1 MASSSKSSSSEHS
14 YKQQPQYHHASGT
27 FKSSHSTS
35 PLPHLDSFGFVP
47 DDFLSHHADD
57 SDDDDDDDA
66 DVDQRS
72 YGAHHQQGSDLDQD
86 CRAGQHDPYVYSSQ
100 STLSSTLF
108 HTDANE
114 VRRQVHP
121 SDTNEA
127 EGDRSSAEHEGCHG
141 SGAPGAQVAEFGKL
155 FHVAPSPWS
164 EDTCKT
170 ENSAIAYSDYDEEDS
185 LSQPLDS
192 PSVTAIDQSPTT
204 QGGTNNNGKESGSDT
219 SNMMT
224 TNPSKQQRGRGST
237 ARRTIDRDNNSFRNT
252 PPLCLQLDLQS
263 LSALSLSSP
272 LSTRFKSPEIAGQAR
287 LSDPSDNSQTRKENA
302 NEDSSVM
309 NTTFLTGPTQTVDG
323 SPIGLPRSS
332 LGNSAGEQTTGDQR
346 QLTARAMVADGLRG
360 CKMGRE
366 GGGMRYGITFH
377 KHQMEHIP
385 SAIVGISTP
394 LASTQQSA
402 ATASH
407 LQLLLEQHHA
417 LQRKEQE
424 AKERE
429 KQLLQQSESQRHATS
444 ANLKADAANVA
455 AYMAAYMKIAA
466 AAVAVADRGCDET
479 TIDPAKTSFSND
491 ATTIAPSS
499 TLLYPAPS
507 SPTVS
512 SSSFFKSKPANMT
525 RVKSTKS
532 HCKKPSM
539 TSSDTAGAVGVD
551 LTSEIMSTASGKPSQ
566 HRQECH
572 NCGVTKTPLWRRTA
586 DRQHSLCNA
595 CGLYYKQYKT
605 NRPLSG
611 RPSKDAAITT
621 SGADAA
627 IHTPN
632 ALTLEQQAKRRKIS
646 DADTTVSIKNEQLD
660 GSKKQPLKPLLP
672 HPAARQE
679 HALLPPSSISSSSS
693 TPLTSFHSLHQVS
706 SDIEADDDD
715 EEREDMDDDLLDNS
729 QYDVEMSEAAIDR
742 ASSDQE
748 HSIGDAGDDDSSSS
762 SSDDSDAE
770 GQGIRGPRGMM
781 AKQGTSKSEL
791 DSGLLS
797 SSSSS
802 SSSQQQQ
809 QPRSYGGS
817 RNGICAN
824 CGQTQTPLWRK
835 DAKGQSICNACGLY
849 ARLHQRDRPIT
860 MRKTKIARRKRDW
873 SAVSKEKQLQVKE
886 DIQERFAAESAEGHG
901 NNANANAKKRKEV
914 TLNEGCHV
922 EHLPTPASNASLSP
936 IMGSS
941 ALSSMALGNGSL
953 SPSLTPSP
961 PTPALTA
968 PHFMNTASTFPG
980 LNSLLLQQYQ
990 HQQLQN
996 QAAFNAAAVAAA
1008 AAAVS
1013 AGTATVPTTAAEGL
1027 PLLSHNWLSPL
1038 YQYPAS
1044 FLNSST
1050 LPRDPMSLA
1059 GLHLQQQ
1066 QQQQDQQQSPF
1077 QTRASS
1083 PMSPV
1088 SLSRQPSQS
1097 PRKLDPIITNA
1108 QTLQDLQKQQQQA
1121 RQQQQQQQQ
1130 EAGLCKKGQGPLI
1143 LDSTRFTRLMNQ
1155 MSKAQLSMFL
1165 TILEERCGALRHRL
1179 SGEDD
1184 QVERLDTNEMMM
1196 MINTPQFSSIEGGL
1210 STTGS
1215 GSTTTTIPASS
1226 SLLATMES
1234 LGHDQERSD
1243 LMI

>member
-1 MASSSKSSSSEHS
+1 
-14 YKQQPQYHHASGT
+14 
-27 FKSSHSTS
+27 
-35 PLPHLDSFGFVP
+35 
-47 DDFLSHHADD
+47 
-57 SDDDDDDDA
+57 
-66 DVDQRS
+66 
-72 YGAHHQQGSDLDQD
+72 
-86 CRAGQHDPYVYSSQ
+86 
-100 STLSSTLF
+100 
-108 HTDANE
+108 
-114 VRRQVHP
+114 
-121 SDTNEA
+121 
-127 EGDRSSAEHEGCHG
+127 
-141 SGAPGAQVAEFGKL
+141 
-155 FHVAPSPWS
+155 
-164 EDTCKT
+164 
-170 ENSAIAYSDYDEEDS
+170 
-185 LSQPLDS
+185 
-192 PSVTAIDQSPTT
+192 
-204 QGGTNNNGKESGSDT
+204 
-219 SNMMT
+219 
-224 TNPSKQQRGRGST
+224 
-237 ARRTIDRDNNSFRNT
+237 
-252 PPLCLQLDLQS
+252 
-263 LSALSLSSP
+263 
-272 LSTRFKSPEIAGQAR
+272 
-287 LSDPSDNSQTRKENA
+287 
-302 NEDSSVM
+302 
-309 NTTFLTGPTQTVDG
+309 
-323 SPIGLPRSS
+323 
-332 LGNSAGEQTTGDQR
+332 
-346 QLTARAMVADGLRG
+346 
-360 CKMGRE
+360 
-366 GGGMRYGITFH
+366 
-377 KHQMEHIP
+377 
-385 SAIVGISTP
+385 
-394 LASTQQSA
+394 
-402 ATASH
+402 
-407 LQLLLEQHHA
+407 
-417 LQRKEQE
+417 
-424 AKERE
+424 
-429 KQLLQQSESQRHATS
+429 
-444 ANLKADAANVA
+444 
-455 AYMAAYMKIAA
+455 MAAYMKIAA